1 LGTDERAVRSR
12 VKGRDWKR
20 KEVVMMSTAAKVPM
34 SYPVRP
40 RRLRV
45 AEPALEG
52 PRSALALVVLV
63 AMLAVTVVAGWEE
76 FRVGQRDDTISTLQG
91 VSSTATAMRSEP
103 ISNPQD
109 KRRMPPPPRW
119 FDSPGHHSRTDATS
133 GS

>member
-34 SYPVRP
+34 SYPVPP

-76 FRVGQRDDTISTLQG
+76 FRVGQRDDTISTLPGPCRRRQ
-91 VSSTATAMRSEP
+91 
-103 ISNPQD
+103 PQ
-109 KRRMPPPPRW
+109 
-119 FDSPGHHSRTDATS
+119 
-133 GS
+133 